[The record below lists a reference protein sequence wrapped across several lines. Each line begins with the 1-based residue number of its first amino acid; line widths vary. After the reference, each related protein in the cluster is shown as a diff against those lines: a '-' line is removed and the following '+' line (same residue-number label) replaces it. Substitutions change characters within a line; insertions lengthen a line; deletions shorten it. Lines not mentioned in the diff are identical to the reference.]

1 MNLGALLALLKL
13 VQDAGITEKTPLLA
27 LQIDFFKLPIGY
39 TGLGLPPPTRTPSG
53 QILTEEQKRA
63 LR

>member
-13 VQDAGITEKTPLLA
+13 VQDAGITEKTPA
-27 LQIDFFKLPIGY
+27 IDFFKLPIGY